1 MSTNTKIEWTDTTGC
16 AAPSG
21 IARPRSRG
29 DANSS
34 DDPGFANLPERFS
47 IDIHAC
53 AMAEAELGCLSPMA
67 CREMW
72 QQMRTELV
80 RRGYQVREY
89 FSYDRM
95 VQVADCV
102 RETRIAP

>member
-1 MSTNTKIEWTDTTGC
+1 MHKAGTLL
-16 AAPSG
+16 AAPT
-21 IARPRSRG
+21 AL
-29 DANSS
+29 
-34 DDPGFANLPERFS
+34 ANLPERFS
-47 IDIHAC
+47 IDIHDC

-72 QQMRTELV
+72 QEMRAELV

>member
-1 MSTNTKIEWTDTTGC
+1 MADTGTLLV
-16 AAPSG
+16 APT
-21 IARPRSRG
+21 AL
-29 DANSS
+29 
-34 DDPGFANLPERFS
+34 ANLPQRFS
-47 IDIHAC
+47 IEIHDWQP
-53 AMAEAELGCLSPMA
+53 EESKLDCLSPKMQ
-67 CREMW
+67 REMW